1 MVLGLWLRLSR
12 IWMLLVAIEFIKSNA
27 ELMVLLNATKHD
39 WLHED
44 SLNKKVST
52 TQKPSVLLL
61 NQPLFG

>member
-1 MVLGLWLRLSR
+1 
-12 IWMLLVAIEFIKSNA
+12 MLLVAIEFIKSNA
-27 ELMVLLNATKHD
+27 KLMVLLNATKHD